1 MNRTPGIRL
10 VLVIAALTAILVAPA
25 AEARGLESQGSGAR
39 VEAGWLS
46 AALQWL
52 DQVLG
57 FRRLAPRTGSSA
69 TKEDTSGG
77 GLSGTGTSSDDASTM
92 GGSCIDPQGN
102 PRPWCAG

>member
-10 VLVIAALTAILVAPA
+10 VLVITALTAILAAPA
-25 AEARGLESQGSGAR
+25 ADARGLEPRGPGAR
-39 VEAGWLS
+39 AEAGWLS
-46 AALQWL
+46 DALRWL

-57 FRRLAPRTGSSA
+57 FRRPAPRTGSSV

-77 GLSGTGTSSDDASTM
+77 LSGTGTGDASTM